1 MTILYYTYYHAFIH
15 SFIQLLAVVGI
26 VVKSTGS
33 WYLVRDTATGTLHR
47 CRLRGKF
54 KQKGLKVSNPLAVGD
69 QVEFTVEEQT
79 EGAGVIHHIEPR
91 RNYII
96 RRSVHKTEHSH
107 IVAANLDQALLV
119 VTLVSPATS
128 FGFIDRFLVTAEA
141 YSIPVTLIFNKA
153 DLHDDDLADYQQQIG
168 KMYQRVG
175 YPSLLTSAQS
185 GVGVEEVDA
194 LLDSKTTLLSGHS
207 GVGKSTLINVLVPDL
222 DLKTAEISQFSDK
235 GVHTTTY
242 AEMLEVRPGTYL
254 IDTPGIKELGLVD
267 VQPGELAHF
276 FPEMRALLNQCR
288 YHNCRHVQEPGCAV
302 IEAVEKGRIAL
313 PRYDSYLS
321 MLHDEDNRH

>member
-1 MTILYYTYYHAFIH
+1 MT
-15 SFIQLLAVVGI
+15 GI
-26 VVKSTGS
+26 IVRSTGS
-33 WYLVRDTATGTLHR
+33 WYVVREISTGQFHH

-54 KQKGLKVSNPLAVGD
+54 KNQGLKVSNPLAVGD
-69 QVEFTVEEQT
+69 EVEFTVEEQT
-79 EGAGVIHHIEPR
+79 EGAGVIHHIAPR

-96 RRSVHKTEHSH
+96 RRSVHKTEHAH

-119 VTLVSPATS
+119 VTLASPATS

-141 YSIPVTLIFNKA
+141 YHISTTLVFNKT
-153 DLHDDDLADYQQQIG
+153 DLYDDDLNDYQGQIQQL
-168 KMYQRVG
+168 YERLG
-175 YPSLLTSAQS
+175 YPGLRCSAHT
-185 GVGVEEVDA
+185 GEGLEDVDA
-194 LLDSKTTLLSGHS
+194 LLDGKVSLLSGHS
-207 GVGKSTLINVLVPDL
+207 GVGKSTLINALVPDL

-267 VQPGELAHF
+267 MKAGELAHY

-288 YHNCRHVQEPGCAV
+288 YHNCQHLHEPGCV
-302 IEAVEKGRIAL
+302 VREAVDQGRIAL
-313 PRYDSYLS
+313 PRYDSYVS
-321 MLHDEDNRH
+321 MQQAEDNRR

>member
-1 MTILYYTYYHAFIH
+1 MT
-15 SFIQLLAVVGI
+15 GI

-33 WYLVRDTATGTLHR
+33 WYVVRERGGGQLHR

-54 KQKGLKVSNPLAVGD
+54 KQQGLKVSNPLAVGD
-69 QVEFTVEEQT
+69 QVEFTVAAQA

-96 RRSVHKTEHSH
+96 RRSVHKSAHSH
-107 IVAANLDQALLV
+107 IVAANIDQALLV

-141 YSIPVTLIFNKA
+141 YGIPVWLLFNKL
-153 DLHDDDLADYQQQIG
+153 DLYDEDLAAYQEQIAN
-168 KMYQRVG
+168 MYQRVG
-175 YPSLLTSAQS
+175 YPSLPTSAATGA
-185 GVGVEEVDA
+185 GVADVDA
-194 LLDSKTTLLSGHS
+194 LLDGKTSLLSGHS
-207 GVGKSTLINVLVPDL
+207 GVGKSTLINALVPDL

-267 VQPGELAHF
+267 IKPGELAHY
-276 FPEMRALLNQCR
+276 FPEMRALLGQCR

-302 IEAVEKGRIAL
+302 REAVDKGRLAL

-321 MLHDEDNRH
+321 MLADQDNRH

>member
-1 MTILYYTYYHAFIH
+1 MTGTI
-15 SFIQLLAVVGI
+15 
-26 VVKSTGS
+26 VKSTGS
-33 WYLVRDTATGTLHR
+33 WYLVRETGMGQLHR

-54 KQKGLKVSNPLAVGD
+54 KHKGLKVSNPLAVGD
-69 QVEFTVEEQT
+69 QVDFTVEEQT

-96 RRSVHKTEHSH
+96 RRSVHKTEHAH

-141 YSIPVTLIFNKA
+141 YHIPVTLIFNKV
-153 DLHDDDLADYQQQIG
+153 DLYDEDLTDYQEQIAE
-168 KMYQRVG
+168 MYQRVG
-175 YPSLLTSAQS
+175 YPSLRSSAHTGQ
-185 GVGVEEVDA
+185 GIADVDA
-194 LLDSKTTLLSGHS
+194 LLDGKVSLLSGHS
-207 GVGKSTLINVLVPDL
+207 GVGKSTLINALVPDL
-222 DLKTAEISQFSDK
+222 ELKTAEISAFSDK
-235 GVHTTTY
+235 GVHTTTF

-267 VQPGELAHF
+267 MKAGELAHY

-288 YHNCRHVQEPGCAV
+288 YHNCQHLHEPCCAV
-302 IEAVEKGRIAL
+302 REAVDQGRIAL
-313 PRYDSYLS
+313 PRYDSYVS
-321 MLHDEDNRH
+321 MQQAEDNRK

>member
-1 MTILYYTYYHAFIH
+1 MTPDTSPITSPNA
-15 SFIQLLAVVGI
+15 LLHGT

-33 WYLVRDTATGTLHR
+33 WYVVRGTETGQLYR

-54 KQKGLKVSNPLAVGD
+54 KIKGLKVSNPLAVGD
-69 QVEFTVEEQT
+69 HVEFTVEAQG
-79 EGAGVIHHIEPR
+79 EGAAVISTIVPR

-96 RRSVHKTEHSH
+96 RRSVHKTGHSH

-141 YSIPVTLIFNKA
+141 YHVPVTLLFNKTDLYDA
-153 DLHDDDLADYQQQIG
+153 DGFEYQAEIAG
-168 KMYQRVG
+168 MYASLG
-175 YPSLLTSAQS
+175 YPSRTCAATTGE
-185 GVGVEEVDA
+185 GVAEIDQ
-194 LLDSKTTLLSGHS
+194 LLDGKVSLLAGHS
-207 GVGKSTLINVLVPDL
+207 GVGKSTLINALVPDL
-222 DLKTAEISQFSDK
+222 DLKTAEISEFSDK
-235 GVHTTTY
+235 GVHTTTF
-242 AEMLEVRPGTYL
+242 AEMLEVRPGTFI

-267 VQPGELAHF
+267 MPPAELAGY

-288 YHNCRHVQEPGCAV
+288 YHNCQHTHEPGCV
-302 IEAVEKGRIAL
+302 VREAVDQGRIAL

-321 MLHDEDNRH
+321 MLAGEDNRH

>member
-1 MTILYYTYYHAFIH
+1 MTGT
-15 SFIQLLAVVGI
+15 

-33 WYLVRDTATGTLHR
+33 WYLVREAAGGQLLR

-54 KQKGLKVSNPLAVGD
+54 KIKGLKVSNPLAVGD
-69 QVEFTVEEQT
+69 EVEFDVEAQT
-79 EGAGVIHHIEPR
+79 EGAGVIFAIGPR

-96 RRSVHKTEHSH
+96 RRSVHKSEHAH

-141 YSIPVTLIFNKA
+141 YHIPVRLLFNKA
-153 DLHDDDLADYQQQIG
+153 DLYDEETADYQTQIAS
-168 KMYQRVG
+168 MYASLG
-175 YPSLLTSAQS
+175 YPSHLCSARTGEGVGEIDAVLDGQVSLLT
-185 GVGVEEVDA
+185 
-194 LLDSKTTLLSGHS
+194 GHS
-207 GVGKSTLINVLVPDL
+207 GVGKSTLINALVPDL

-235 GVHTTTY
+235 GVHTTTF

-267 VQPGELAHF
+267 VKPAELAGY
-276 FPEMRALLNQCR
+276 FPEFRARLNQCR
-288 YHNCRHVQEPGCAV
+288 FHNCQHTHEPGCAV
-302 IEAVEKGRIAL
+302 REAVEEGKIAL
-313 PRYDSYLS
+313 PRYESYLS
-321 MLHDEDNRH
+321 MLGGEDNRR

>member
-1 MTILYYTYYHAFIH
+1 MTGTVI
-15 SFIQLLAVVGI
+15 
-26 VVKSTGS
+26 KSTGS
-33 WYLVRDTATGTLHR
+33 WYLVREHSTGILHR

-96 RRSVHKTEHSH
+96 RRSVHKTEHAH

-141 YSIPVTLIFNKA
+141 YSIPVTLIFNKT
-153 DLHDDDLADYQQQIG
+153 DLYDDDLSGYQDQIST
-168 KMYQRVG
+168 MYERTG
-175 YPSLLTSAQS
+175 YPSLRCSAAS
-185 GVGVEEVDA
+185 GEGLEAVDA
-194 LLDSKTTLLSGHS
+194 LLDGKVTLLSGHS
-207 GVGKSTLINVLVPDL
+207 GVGKSTLINALVPDL
-222 DLKTAEISQFSDK
+222 DLKTAEISEFSDK
-235 GVHTTTY
+235 GVHTTTF
-242 AEMLEVRPGTYL
+242 AEMLEVRAGTYL

-267 VQPGELAHF
+267 IPPAQLAHF

-288 YHNCRHVQEPGCAV
+288 YHNCQHVHEPGCV
-302 IEAVEKGRIAL
+302 VREAVDKGRIAL

-321 MLHDEDNRH
+321 MLAGQDNRH